1 MQPPEVQGTIH
12 REGPVRQYV
21 SSTITITNPLETEV
35 KLESRCDNPQVI
47 LPEDLALRPGADT
60 QIEIKYRPLLVTE
73 TASSLTLASAELG
86 DYAYDLKLQGSNAG
100 LERSIAFNVPLGTKE
115 TKAFRFMHFHQ
126 DKCEYTCKFLG
137 SDKLGFESEPSVV
150 AHSAG
155 PEGIEVEVEITYE
168 PTMIGENFR
177 DTLVVSSPQGG
188 EYRCPVVGRCVNPK
202 PVGPFVVKGSA
213 QVPFK
218 NVMGSEVTYQFSCD
232 NPAFK
237 VKETESIPSKRTVQ
251 IPISYTASDEHAK
264 TSKLVISCAESEGTK
279 WCFYLQGE

>member
-1 MQPPEVQGTIH
+1 MANWLNVPQRFKVLIEQDTEDPAIRLTGSKNIDVPGLSEREFKVRFYSWKPGSTTAKVTFQNEITGEYLFYNLSYEMQPPEVQGTIH
-12 REGPVRQYV
+12 LEGPVRQYV
-21 SSTITITNPLETEV
+21 TSTISITNPLETEV
-35 KLESRCDNPQVI
+35 KLESWCDNPQVI

-155 PEGIEVEVEITYE
+155 PEGIEIEVEITYE

-188 EYRCPVVGRCVNPK
+188 
-202 PVGPFVVKGSA
+202 
-213 QVPFK
+213 
-218 NVMGSEVTYQFSCD
+218 
-232 NPAFK
+232 
-237 VKETESIPSKRTVQ
+237 
-251 IPISYTASDEHAK
+251 
-264 TSKLVISCAESEGTK
+264 
-279 WCFYLQGE
+279 